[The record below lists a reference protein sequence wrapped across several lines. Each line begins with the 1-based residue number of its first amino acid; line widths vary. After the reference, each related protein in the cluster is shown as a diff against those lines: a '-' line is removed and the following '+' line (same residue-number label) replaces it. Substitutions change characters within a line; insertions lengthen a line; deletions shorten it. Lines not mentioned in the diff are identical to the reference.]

1 MQVSSAVAGEVHNK
15 RICKICCGFQHVA
28 GKMELVLGYCTFKK
42 ETLQKHN
49 IGWGLLCAHDAS
61 LAKQKPMKKS
71 PIAQGF
77 RRGGMVLEDQNSKE
91 LEVKVNKRRTALH

>member
-1 MQVSSAVAGEVHNK
+1 MEPASKRKFLLQWQEKFTTKGYDDNK

-49 IGWGLLCAHDAS
+49 IGRGLLCAHDAS

-77 RRGGMVLEDQNSKE
+77 RRGGMVLN
-91 LEVKVNKRRTALH
+91 